1 MRHIRLVATSDEYDT
16 ELGFKLKGCA
26 DFEGF
31 MACRNGELTAH
42 DVLEHQNGIANM
54 GTVWDELE
62 ALGGIWQVRGRWGDM
77 VREGVSYHSPQSN
90 VASDITRM
98 FSDFSCD
105 SDFGPG
111 WRRVGTRAHIHDEDF
126 RDIIEIAR
134 KGIAAEYTD
143 MGNGSP
149 DEDENGWSPELH
161 ALCEDY
167 LTLALHRMRV
177 GFRKAE
183 RRFGDR
189 FVGHSLFC
197 DMRDAVKTAVK
208 HIDYEGQEF
217 RLSYSL
223 QGDVTCTPLFEAEDY

>member
-26 DFEGF
+26 DFEDF

-42 DVLEHQNGIANM
+42 DILEHQNGIAHM

-62 ALGGIWQVRGRWGDM
+62 ALGGIWQVRGRHGDM
-77 VREGVSYHSPQSN
+77 AQERPNMHSPTVN
-90 VASDITRM
+90 VASDVTRM
-98 FSDFSCD
+98 FSEFSAD
-105 SDFGPG
+105 PDFGPG
-111 WRRVGTRAHIHDEDF
+111 WQSVGTRAHLYDDAF
-126 RDIIEIAR
+126 REIIAIAR
-134 KGIAAEYTD
+134 HDIPREFRD

-161 ALCEDY
+161 ALFEDY
-167 LTLALHRMRV
+167 LILALHRMRA

-183 RRFGDR
+183 KRFGDR

-197 DMRDAVKTAVK
+197 DIRDAVKRAVK

-223 QGDVTCTPLFEAEDY
+223 HGDVTCTALYEEF